1 MANITPVYKKGER
14 NCKDNYRP
22 VSILSN
28 VSKIFERCM
37 LEQISNYM
45 NDFLS
50 KFQCGFRKGY
60 STQYCLLALLEKFK
74 SAIDKG
80 NFFAALITDLSK
92 AFDCLSHEL
101 LLAKL
106 HAYGFS
112 FSALR
117 FVRSYS
123 KNRKQR
129 TKINSEYSSWEE
141 IIFGVPQGSILGPL
155 LFNIFICD
163 LFFIMNET
171 DFSNY
176 ADDTAPYV
184 TGNNLDDVMK
194 KLEID
199 SNKLFRWFEENQM
212 KANKDKCHLI
222 TNSNTDVIMHVGDIE
237 IKNSSCE
244 KLLGVMIDSQLTLH
258 EQLNGIIKKSSKKVN
273 VLSRITPYM
282 NTAKRRILM
291 NSFFASQF
299 GYCPL
304 IWMFHN
310 HTINNKINGLHE
322 RCLRIVYSDKN
333 FKL

>member
-1 MANITPVYKKGER
+1 MQIFLLNFYINRFNLSVENSEFPSILKIENITPVYKKGER
-14 NCKDNYRP
+14 DCKDNYRP
-22 VSILSN
+22 VSIFSN

-45 NDFLS
+45 NYFLS
-50 KFQCGFRKGY
+50 KFQCVFRKVY

-80 NFFAALITDLSK
+80 NLVAALITYLSK
-92 AFDCLSHEL
+92 AFDCLSHEF

-117 FVRSYS
+117 FVRSYL

-129 TKINSEYSSWEE
+129 TKINSEYRKKWEE
-141 IIFGVPQGSILGPL
+141 IIFGVPQGSIL

-171 DFSNY
+171 DFANY
-176 ADDTAPYV
+176 ADDTTPYV

-194 KLEID
+194 KLENH

-212 KANKDKCHLI
+212 KANKDK
-222 TNSNTDVIMHVGDIE
+222 V
-237 IKNSSCE
+237 
-244 KLLGVMIDSQLTLH
+244 
-258 EQLNGIIKKSSKKVN
+258 
-273 VLSRITPYM
+273 
-282 NTAKRRILM
+282 
-291 NSFFASQF
+291 SFDHQ
-299 GYCPL
+299 
-304 IWMFHN
+304 
-310 HTINNKINGLHE
+310 
-322 RCLRIVYSDKN
+322 
-333 FKL
+333 